1 MIALDD
7 GARDALRE
15 LVNIASGNAANAL
28 AQLVG
33 RRTMISVPK
42 LTFAPITDISAMIGI
57 AGEPNVVVA
66 MQVLGDVTGV
76 LLFVMP
82 CARAHQLSALLL
94 GLQEPSSGHFDANGQ
109 SSLSETANIL
119 AGAYAGAL
127 GAMLGGMVM
136 ISVPAFGVT
145 PTCGHTIGVALT
157 ATSDSTWA
165 IAEMLLVSSRERKR
179 ESECRCCLVRCP
191 APASEQ
197 RTAGLNAGRSC

>member
-28 AQLVG
+28 AQLLG
-33 RRTMISVPK
+33 QRTMISVPT
-42 LTFAPITDISAMIGI
+42 LTVAPIDDISSTLGI
-57 AGEPNVVVA
+57 TGEPNVVVA

-82 CARAHQLSALLL
+82 CAHAHELSALLL
-94 GLQEPSSGHFDANGQ
+94 GLSEPATGSFDANGQ

-127 GAMLGGMVM
+127 GTILRGMVM
-136 ISVPAFGVT
+136 ISVPIFGITPPEDVLARFRGDKGLSAFGLCIETSFAVGDGGLG
-145 PTCGHTIGVALT
+145 CDGHMVFLPGTGALEFIV
-157 ATSDSTWA
+157 DSLA
-165 IAEMLLVSSRERKR
+165 HAV
-179 ESECRCCLVRCP
+179 
-191 APASEQ
+191 
-197 RTAGLNAGRSC
+197 